1 MKKYELSL
9 SRNYVSSW
17 GIEEAIRELLQNAKD
32 SNGEDVI
39 DIDKSSGTITI
50 TNKNTSIPSSTLLLG
65 NTSKGD
71 DLDKIGQFGEGYK
84 LALLVLVLN
93 IQIILNVKYCVL
105 LKQMEMVMI

>member
-32 SNGEDVI
+32 SSGEDVI

-50 TNKNTSIPSSTLLLG
+50 TN
-65 NTSKGD
+65 
-71 DLDKIGQFGEGYK
+71 
-84 LALLVLVLN
+84 
-93 IQIILNVKYCVL
+93 
-105 LKQMEMVMI
+105 